1 MTLGRRVRPIT
12 SRKLPMSLGH
22 SPASAQ
28 LRPRNRAARAL
39 VIAAMVVTLCG
50 SGAPS
55 PLYSLYQDHWH
66 FDASVLTAIYVA
78 YCAGTLLALCLLGR
92 ISDLLGDR
100 RLLLFAGLAAT
111 IVGAVIMAMA
121 DGVPMLLVGRVLAG
135 IGTGAAV
142 GPATAA
148 LLELDPARDSARAAV
163 VATVA
168 MTAGGVIGPVVTGI
182 AIETGAA
189 PTVTP
194 FVLLA
199 LAALAALIGLW
210 LVPWATAQTTTVTRP
225 GQVAPKLGALVREA
239 GQPFLIACGGLALT
253 FMVAGTFLGLG
264 PSFARRLVGISNPAL
279 AGLTVAI
286 FQTVGGSA
294 QLACRK
300 RPPLKVLLFGVVLLS
315 CGVIVAT
322 LAAAIGSV
330 IVFGLGTLCTGF
342 GYGACF
348 SGAAALSNRSAPAN
362 GRATIVSL
370 TYAAG
375 YTGNLL
381 PVMGIGLLATWF
393 GLLTAMASLAAV
405 ATVAG
410 AALAVPIW
418 RLSRA

>member
-1 MTLGRRVRPIT
+1 
-12 SRKLPMSLGH
+12 MSLGL
-22 SPASAQ
+22 SPAQADA
-28 LRPRNRAARAL
+28 RPNPRAARAL
-39 VIAAMVVTLCG
+39 VIAAIAVTLCG

-55 PLYSLYQDHWH
+55 PLYSLYQDRWH
-66 FDASVLTAIYVA
+66 FDASVLTAIYAA

-100 RLLLFAGLAAT
+100 RLLLCTGLVAVL
-111 IVGAVIMAMA
+111 IGAVVMAVA
-121 DGVPMLLVGRVLAG
+121 QSVPMLLVGRILAG

-148 LLELDPARDSARAAV
+148 LLELDPARDGTRAAV

-168 MTAGGVIGPVVTGI
+168 MTAGGVIGPVVSGI
-182 AIETGAA
+182 AIQTGAA

-199 LAALAALIGLW
+199 VAALVVLIGLR
-210 LVPWATAQTTTVTRP
+210 LAPWASAQATP
-225 GQVAPKLGALVREA
+225 VARRDRVSPKLGALIRAA
-239 GQPFLIACGGLALT
+239 GAPFFVACAGLALT

-279 AGLTVAI
+279 AGLTVAV
-286 FQTVGGSA
+286 FQVVGGSA

-300 RPPLKVLLFGVVLLS
+300 RPPLKVLLVGVVMLP
-315 CGVIVAT
+315 CGVVIAT
-322 LAAAIGSV
+322 FAAAIGSA
-330 IVFGLGTLCTGF
+330 ILFGLGTLCTGL

-348 SGAAALSNRSAPAN
+348 SGAAALGSRSAPAN

-370 TYAAG
+370 TYVAG

-381 PVMGIGLLATWF
+381 PVLGIGLLATWF
-393 GLLTAMASLAAV
+393 GLFTAMASLAAV
-405 ATVAG
+405 ATIAG
-410 AALAVPIW
+410 AALAIPIW